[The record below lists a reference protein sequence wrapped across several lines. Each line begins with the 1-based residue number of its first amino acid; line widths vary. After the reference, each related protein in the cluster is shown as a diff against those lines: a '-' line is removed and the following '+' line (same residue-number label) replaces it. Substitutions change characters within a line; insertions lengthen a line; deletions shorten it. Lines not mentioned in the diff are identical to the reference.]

1 MTDRESIRRTL
12 VAYLEDDLGE
22 TLPSFDDDVN
32 LREGLGLD
40 SVNVVGLVMQVER
53 LLRIRLA
60 SEELVEIVTVGN
72 LLDLLETKVAA
83 AADRDQGRGLK
94 RAGKPSLAR

>member
-12 VAYLEDDLGE
+12 VTYLEEDLGE
-22 TLPSFDDDVN
+22 SLPSFDDDVN

-40 SVNVVGLVMQVER
+40 SVDVVGLVMQVER

-72 LLDLLETKVAA
+72 LLDLLETKVADRPVESASKEA
-83 AADRDQGRGLK
+83 A
-94 RAGKPSLAR
+94 

>member
-1 MTDRESIRRTL
+1 MTDRETIRRTL
-12 VAYLEDDLGE
+12 VTYLEDDLGE

-40 SVNVVGLVMQVER
+40 SVDVVGLVMQVER

-72 LLDLLETKVAA
+72 LLDLLETKIAERPAETREAA
-83 AADRDQGRGLK
+83 
-94 RAGKPSLAR
+94 